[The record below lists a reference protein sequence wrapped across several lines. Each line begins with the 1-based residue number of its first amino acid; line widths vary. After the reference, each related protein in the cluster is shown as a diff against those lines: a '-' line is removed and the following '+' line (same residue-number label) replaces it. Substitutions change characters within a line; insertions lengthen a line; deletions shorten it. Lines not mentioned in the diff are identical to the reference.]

1 MRKHPP
7 FIISFKWL
15 IMELKSEAMGDKF
28 NNINQT
34 KKF

>member
-7 FIISFKWL
+7 FITSFKQP
-15 IMELKSEAMGDKF
+15 ELKSETMGDKF